1 MTKKELLE
9 AIKDMP
15 EDAEI
20 YIWEVDR
27 YGSYY
32 DISEIQ
38 KVEYNSLHNRIELC

>member
-1 MTKKELLE
+1 MTLE
-9 AIKDMP
+9 EFYKATEGMP
-15 EDAEI
+15 KGAEI

-32 DISEIQ
+32 DISEMQ